1 MHYECLSCKDVK
13 YCKSCKITLLKD
25 RLKKLKLIC
34 MSECDGKINVDEFEG
49 EFDVDMTMSN
59 VRKEFDRN

>member
-1 MHYECLSCKDVK
+1 M
-13 YCKSCKITLLKD
+13 
-25 RLKKLKLIC
+25 KKLKLIC

>member
-1 MHYECLSCKDVK
+1 
-13 YCKSCKITLLKD
+13 
-25 RLKKLKLIC
+25 